1 MVNESITVTLHLPGL
16 QKTVQYSFDP
26 IPNAKLSEK
35 IARDFGQEPRRSN
48 ISIIGENLFGTFCA
62 SQLWLSS
69 TRPVKTGDI
78 LVLCTRFTTVQ
89 GQNDYFE
96 TQQDALLHNTYLFPP
111 LEKKIAIDL
120 LMQIKV
126 NFDLLGHKYYLPG
139 AVLYEHQMELEK
151 ELSEWYS
158 T

>member
-1 MVNESITVTLHLPGL
+1 MTTDAITVTLHLPGL
-16 QKTVQYSFDP
+16 QKTVQYSYEP
-26 IPNAKLSEK
+26 ISNAKLSEK

-48 ISIIGENLFGTFCA
+48 VSLIGENLFGTYCA

-69 TRPVKTGDI
+69 TRPVKTGDT

-89 GQNDYFE
+89 GQNEYYE
-96 TQQDALLHNTYLFPP
+96 TQQDALLHNKYLSPP

-139 AVLYEHQMELEK
+139 AALYEHQANLHQEMN
-151 ELSEWYS
+151 EWY
-158 T
+158 